1 MQFLQTQR
9 LGPHREHFLLHCL
22 EHHDA
27 RDSMLLSLARLG
39 LGDRK
44 LNSTLLLGGGKRLK
58 PVQQEWIAKIVQAFM
73 RNSSRFEHS
82 RRSRNDENRDK
93 ETKNGVSEG
102 NKQDSIQVTEAQ
114 TKETKTTTTPTKN
127 AQ

>member
-1 MQFLQTQR
+1 
-9 LGPHREHFLLHCL
+9 
-22 EHHDA
+22 
-27 RDSMLLSLARLG
+27 MLLSLARLG